1 MKTQKTPSLSENG
14 QAPGQ
19 TTAFTLIELLV
30 VIAIIAILAALLLPA
45 LANAKNQAIR
55 TTCMNNQHQLSL
67 ATHMYTS
74 ENKDWLP
81 WCNWDGGNSSVQGW
95 LYGPG
100 VCPAIGTT
108 PPYEAPKADW
118 AEGSLWVNMQ
128 NQKTYLCP
136 KDILSKYY
144 TQRNNQ
150 LCSYV
155 WDGACCGYADAPPA
169 RSTRVSY
176 IWSPSCYL
184 FWEPDDQS
192 PGMGAFEFNDAAN
205 FPGLNTSGA
214 NEGIGLI
221 HNKTGGNIVRI
232 DGGIEFIT
240 STNFFKDSTTPVGTG
255 PGPGGRTKLWWS
267 TFSANGH

>member
-1 MKTQKTPSLSENG
+1 MKTPRASPLSQKSQLCGP
-14 QAPGQ
+14 

-30 VIAIIAILAALLLPA
+30 VIAIIAILASLLLPA
-45 LANAKNQAIR
+45 LANAKQQALR
-55 TTCMNNQHQLSL
+55 TKCMNNQHQMML
-67 ATHMYTS
+67 ATQTYTS

-81 WCNWDGGNSSVQGW
+81 WCNWDGGNSPVQGW

-100 VCPAIGTT
+100 QCPKIGTT
-108 PPYEAPKADW
+108 PPEDAPRTDW
-118 AEGSLWVNMQ
+118 QEGALWVNLSQPM
-128 NQKTYLCP
+128 TYLCP
-136 KDILSKYY
+136 KDILSQYY

-155 WDGACCGYADAPPA
+155 WDGSCCGFAFAPPA
-169 RSTRVSY
+169 NTTKISY

-192 PGMGAFEFNDAAN
+192 PNTGAFEFNDGAN
-205 FPGLNTSGA
+205 YPGLNTSGA

-221 HNKTGGNIVRI
+221 HNKTGGNIVRV

-240 STNFFKDSTTPVGTG
+240 STNFFKDSTTPRGEG
-255 PGPGGRTKLWWS
+255 PGPGGRTRLWWS
-267 TFSANGH
+267 TFSHDGH